1 MSQAAAVLI
10 GSEALRFHNPRL
22 VTRPKVDTDIVCSPE
37 MFEIRKGLLIHQG
50 AEVLLDEP
58 DVVGLKLGDE
68 ITELTMA
75 TPGSSNEL
83 LLQLVMNDPHTKFK
97 PSDLPVASLGALFAI
112 KTSHRYKKFNN
123 GPEKFFKHF
132 MDWHMLNALGVTVP
146 EMYKEFVKLRS
157 KESYNYAH
165 PKLNVTKQDFFKD
178 DGLTYVYDHDWIHT
192 IVALGD
198 APAYQSYVIDEVECS
213 KEKFFEQPLDVRLNG
228 VIEEACV
235 LAIERA
241 LVPHGIMTDKQ
252 SWLYA
257 YAKVATSITSGWFRK
272 FAYDNGPE
280 VLKRYPVDY
289 WDKFQEAVKAGPV
302 FHKP

>member
-1 MSQAAAVLI
+1 MSQATAVLI
-10 GSEALRFHNPRL
+10 GSEALRMHNPRL
-22 VTRPKVDTDIVCSPE
+22 VSRPQVDQDFICTPDE
-37 MFEIRKGLLIHQG
+37 FEFRKQYHLAHG
-50 AEVLLDEP
+50 AELLLNEE
-58 DVVGLKLGDE
+58 DVVGLKKKDSL
-68 ITELTMA
+68 IVELTKA
-75 TPGSSNEL
+75 TPGSSSEL
-83 LLQLVMNDPHTKFK
+83 LLEIVNKDPNTKLMSSFTA
-97 PSDLPVASLGALFAI
+97 VASLGALFAI

-123 GPEKFFKHF
+123 GPEKFYKHF

-165 PKLNVTKQDFFKD
+165 PKLNVTKDEFFKD

-192 IVALGD
+192 VVALGD

-241 LVPHGIMTDKQ
+241 LVPHGIMNEKQ
-252 SWLYA
+252 SFLYA

-272 FAYDNGPE
+272 FAYDFGPE
-280 VLKRYPVDY
+280 VLKRYPTGY

-302 FHKP
+302 YHR